1 MKCLQTYI
9 NEKLHISNYKKE
21 IDAFDYLCNNLYNI
35 ILKNQS
41 KITEKSFEDQGED
54 LWTLY
59 KVPSDPNLCE
69 DFKKVIIQYKDFYI
83 IEDKTKT
90 EDVYKITIKDNPDNY
105 MWITYSNHDS
115 KSFGYKKGDVLCI
128 DVSTEIKNE
137 LIKLAEYKK

>member
-21 IDAFDYLCNNLYNI
+21 IDAFDYLCDNLYNI
-35 ILKNQS
+35 ILKNQN
-41 KITEKSFEDQGED
+41 KITEKSFMDQGEG
-54 LWTLY
+54 LY
-59 KVPSDPNLCE
+59 SLYRVPSDPNLGE
-69 DFKKVIIQYKDFYI
+69 DFKKVILQYKDYYI

-128 DVSTEIKNE
+128 DVSTEIKDE
-137 LIKLAEYKK
+137 LIKLADK

>member
-21 IDAFDYLCNNLYNI
+21 IDAFDYLCDNLYNI
-35 ILKNQS
+35 VLKNQS

-59 KVPSDPNLCE
+59 KVPSNPNLCE

-137 LIKLAEYKK
+137 LIKLADK

>member
-21 IDAFDYLCNNLYNI
+21 INPFDYLCDNLYNI

-59 KVPSDPNLCE
+59 KVPSDPNLGE

-115 KSFGYKKGDVLCI
+115 KSFGYKKGDILCI

-137 LIKLAEYKK
+137 LIKLGDK

>member
-21 IDAFDYLCNNLYNI
+21 IDPFDYLCDNLYNI
-35 ILKNQS
+35 ILKNQN
-41 KITEKSFEDQGED
+41 KITEKSFEDQGEG
-54 LWTLY
+54 LY
-59 KVPSDPNLCE
+59 SLYRVPSDPNLAE
-69 DFKKVIIQYKDFYI
+69 DFKKVILQYKDFYI

-137 LIKLAEYKK
+137 LIKLADK

>member
-9 NEKLHISNYKKE
+9 NEKLHISKYKKE
-21 IDAFDYLCNNLYNI
+21 IDPFDYLCDNLYNI
-35 ILKNQS
+35 ILKNQN
-41 KITEKSFEDQGED
+41 KIIEKSFMDQGEG
-54 LWTLY
+54 LY
-59 KVPSDPNLCE
+59 SLYRVPSDPNLGE
-69 DFKKVIIQYKDFYI
+69 DFKKVILQYKDYYI

-115 KSFGYKKGDVLCI
+115 KSFGYKKGDILCI

-137 LIKLAEYKK
+137 LIKLADK

>member
-21 IDAFDYLCNNLYNI
+21 IDPFEYLCDNLYNI

-59 KVPSDPNLCE
+59 KVPSDPNLGE

-115 KSFGYKKGDVLCI
+115 KSFGYKKGDILCI
-128 DVSTEIKNE
+128 DVSTKIKNE
-137 LIKLAEYKK
+137 LIKLGDK